1 MRRRR
6 ILLVLTAIIVSIGNG
21 VAYAYFT
28 ASASAHGT
36 GQASTGTM
44 ATVTLAA
51 TAGTPSSTLL
61 PNGLSANV
69 SLEVTNPNSYPVTLY
84 SVTGSG
90 TITGSGSCS
99 PGGTVI
105 FANQT
110 GLSVPIAASTTT
122 QVQLTN
128 AASMTTGAP
137 SGCQGATFS
146 IPVTIVVHK

>member
-1 MRRRR
+1 MRRHR
-6 ILLVLTAIIVSIGNG
+6 ILLALTAIIVSIGNG

-36 GQASTGTM
+36 GRASTGTM

-61 PNGLSANV
+61 PGGSGNV
-69 SLEVTNPNSYPVTLY
+69 SLEVTNPNNYAVTLY

-90 TITGSGSCS
+90 TITGGGSCS
-99 PGGTVI
+99 PGGTVT
-105 FANQT
+105 FASQT

-137 SGCQGATFS
+137 GACQGATFS